1 LLAPVKAPVPHL
13 KLTAPIAAVPFRLIG
28 SFVHSVAPR
37 YERSDLV
44 NSQPLRWFIIIA
56 AGFLAGIVLLLGAIL
71 LLQNTMFRPMFYS
84 MSMNS
89 PLNQIWPGQFE
100 SNGERIYFTG
110 TSGSN
115 QAVIPDLIGRGRM
128 PSSGMLACANCHGP
142 EGRGGRITMMME
154 TFQVPD
160 IRYGNLTAAAGGWTS
175 EEDHEEHPPYT
186 DETIKEAITL
196 GVDPSGDPLDWPMP
210 TWRMS
215 ESDLEDLLDFIKT
228 LE

>member
-1 LLAPVKAPVPHL
+1 
-13 KLTAPIAAVPFRLIG
+13 
-28 SFVHSVAPR
+28 
-37 YERSDLV
+37 V
-44 NSQPLRWFIIIA
+44 NSQPLRWFIVIA

-84 MSMNS
+84 VAS

-110 TSGSN
+110 RSSSN
-115 QAVIPDLIGRGRM
+115 QPVVPDLVGRGRM
-128 PSSGMLACANCHGP
+128 ASAGRLACANCHGP
-142 EGRGGRITMMME
+142 EGRGGRITLMME
-154 TFQVPD
+154 SFQVPD
-160 IRYGNLTAAAGGWTS
+160 IRYGTLTATEGGGTS
-175 EEDHEEHPPYT
+175 EADHEEHPPYT

-215 ESDLEDLLDFIKT
+215 EGDLEDLLAFLKT